1 MWWALRWLQAA
12 EMNQLVQHD
21 LMKKSNQD
29 VVAVYIFKKR
39 SVKTINLTKAIVL
52 PIIFYYTYNFYDQS

>member
-29 VVAVYIFKKR
+29 VVAVYIFKKKH

-52 PIIFYYTYNFYDQS
+52 PIIFYYLQFL